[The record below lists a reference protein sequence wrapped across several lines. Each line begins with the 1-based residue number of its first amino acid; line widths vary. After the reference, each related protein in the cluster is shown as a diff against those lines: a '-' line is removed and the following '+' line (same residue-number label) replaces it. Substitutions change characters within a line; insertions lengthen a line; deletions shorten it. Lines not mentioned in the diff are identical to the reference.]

1 MKFTWRNNIG
11 DLVAWNSS
19 EVDVVVDELK
29 EYLNQNARGL
39 AKKWNFLFQ

>member
-19 EVDVVVDELK
+19 EVDVVDDELK